1 MSLMDGDG
9 HRNHDRSTT
18 MSKQGLGHIPVQPA
32 VVVEKVAAVSYVPL
46 GKLTIG
52 CAYALEARNIGVG
65 IWDGHDFHGIR
76 YKMGSLFMDAETH
89 WDLDDRHGTAKALRK
104 LE

>member
-1 MSLMDGDG
+1 
-9 HRNHDRSTT
+9 
-18 MSKQGLGHIPVQPA
+18 MSKQGLGHIPVKPA
-32 VVVEKVAAVSYVPL
+32 IDKNAGTKAEVTYVPL

-76 YKMGSLFMDAETH
+76 YKMGDLFMDAETH